1 MKKLFLTLALT
12 LLFSSHAW
20 ALNLIRDTEI
30 EKTLTDYV
38 QQIFKAT
45 DLPPENA
52 EVVLINDPT
61 INAFVAGGQTI
72 FIHTGLITQSKYIDD
87 LIFVLSHET
96 GHIVGGHVTR
106 GIAEYQKAQK
116 TALISTLLGGVLAV
130 ASGRPDAGIAVM
142 MGSQTSAMGTFG
154 AYRQVEESSA
164 DRIAVDIVQKLGY
177 SMNGFNN
184 IMDKIQAEERLNAS
198 EHQMGYLR
206 THPMTADRKQNI
218 SHFLKNTPSLQN
230 DDSFNRIR
238 AKLVAFMMD
247 EKQALLQYNGTTN
260 NDLYAQSII
269 DYRAHRFNESFE
281 KLDILISKEPENPY
295 LYELKG
301 QFKFETG
308 QIDEAIQN
316 YQIAYDLSNAPL
328 IGIALAQAM
337 LEKQDKD
344 NAQRAL
350 HLLEKAILKE
360 GDSGL
365 PWRLMAT
372 AYDRLNKPD
381 LAQYAMAE
389 YYYQTGKTKQAEK
402 TAEKA
407 LKKLDKKSVAHQHL
421 NDLLA
426 QIKLDKKEE

>member
-1 MKKLFLTLALT
+1 MKKLLCLFALIV
-12 LLFSSHAW
+12 FFISKAW

-30 EKTLTDYV
+30 EKTLTGYV

-52 EVVLINDPT
+52 EVVLINDPS

-177 SMNGFNN
+177 SMNGFSN

-198 EHQMGYLR
+198 ENQIGYLR
-206 THPMTADRKQNI
+206 THPMTTDRKQNI

-269 DYRAHRFNESFE
+269 DYRAHRFDKAFE

-308 QIDEAIQN
+308 KIDEAIQN
-316 YQIAYDLSNAPL
+316 YQKAYDLTNAPL

-337 LEKQDKD
+337 LEKQDK
-344 NAQRAL
+344 NNVQRAL
-350 HLLEKAILKE
+350 HLLEKAVLKE
-360 GDSGL
+360 GDSVL

-426 QIKLDKKEE
+426 QIKLDKKDD

>member
-1 MKKLFLTLALT
+1 
-12 LLFSSHAW
+12 
-20 ALNLIRDTEI
+20 
-30 EKTLTDYV
+30 
-38 QQIFKAT
+38 
-45 DLPPENA
+45 
-52 EVVLINDPT
+52 
-61 INAFVAGGQTI
+61 
-72 FIHTGLITQSKYIDD
+72 
-87 LIFVLSHET
+87 
-96 GHIVGGHVTR
+96 
-106 GIAEYQKAQK
+106 
-116 TALISTLLGGVLAV
+116 
-130 ASGRPDAGIAVM
+130 
-142 MGSQTSAMGTFG
+142 
-154 AYRQVEESSA
+154 VEESSA

-177 SMNGFNN
+177 SMNGFSN

-198 EHQMGYLR
+198 ENQIGYLR

-269 DYRAHRFNESFE
+269 DYRAHRFDKAFE

-308 QIDEAIQN
+308 KIDEAIQN
-316 YQIAYDLSNAPL
+316 YQKAYDLTNAPL

-350 HLLEKAILKE
+350 HLLEKAVLKE

-372 AYDRLNKPD
+372 AYNRLNKPD

-426 QIKLDKKEE
+426 QIKLDEKDD

>member
-30 EKTLTDYV
+30 EKTLTGYV

-177 SMNGFNN
+177 SMNGFSN

-198 EHQMGYLR
+198 EHQIGYLR

-269 DYRAHRFNESFE
+269 DYRAHRFDKAFE
-281 KLDILISKEPENPY
+281 KLDTLISKEPENPY

-308 QIDEAIQN
+308 KIDEAIQN

-344 NAQRAL
+344 NAQKAL

>member
-1 MKKLFLTLALT
+1 MKKLLCLFALIV
-12 LLFSSHAW
+12 FFVSKAW

-177 SMNGFNN
+177 SMNGFSN

-247 EKQALLQYNGTTN
+247 ENQALLQYNGTTN

-269 DYRAHRFNESFE
+269 DYRAHRFDKAFE

-308 QIDEAIQN
+308 KIDEAIQN
-316 YQIAYDLSNAPL
+316 YQIAYDLTNAPL

-337 LEKQDKD
+337 LEKQDED
-344 NAQRAL
+344 NAQTAL
-350 HLLEKAILKE
+350 YLLEKAVLKE

-372 AYDRLNKPD
+372 AYDRLDKPD

-426 QIKLDKKEE
+426 QIKLDEKED